1 MSKKYSSLPKPVSAF
16 DAALCSNVCKSFS
29 AFYIYICVCCVG
41 QECVCVCVCVSDCAS
56 RCSFRPVRC
65 IRELLCVCMVCCMV
79 LDVRA
84 CVQLVV
90 HARCVAWS
98 LMFAHQ
104 IQL

>member
-29 AFYIYICVCCVG
+29 AFYIYICVCCVAMCANHSVLSIFIFVCVLCWSG
-41 QECVCVCVCVSDCAS
+41 VCVCVCVYPIVLLAAVLGRSDAYES
-56 RCSFRPVRC
+56 S
-65 IRELLCVCMVCCMV
+65 CVC
-79 LDVRA
+79 A
-84 CVQLVV
+84 W
-90 HARCVAWS
+90 CVAWS